1 LVTGPDRNAMST
13 IHAAQV
19 VLPVDGSP
27 IHDGAVAVSDGRI
40 LAVGTLDDLAERFPQ
55 AAVEVWAG
63 IMTPG
68 LVNAHTH
75 LQYTSF
81 HTVGA
86 QHHADYTA
94 WSVRFL
100 EEYAEQADVDWVA
113 VAHDG
118 VDQMLRA
125 GITAIGDVVTDFA
138 ARDVLWERDLP
149 GVAYLE
155 VIGVDMDDWT
165 GGLELEL
172 RSTIASAPTSDSTTV
187 GISPHAPYSVDG
199 PVLTEVARLAD
210 ELGVRTHIHVAESD
224 GEDEFYRS
232 GTGPLAERVRVVA
245 TRRVRPLD
253 AGGLGVGATEY
264 LRDLGASGPTCHFA
278 HGVYLGATGRAIAA
292 SEGSVV
298 ALCPRSNQVVGVDG
312 PPVADYLREH
322 VPFAV
327 GTDSLS
333 SVGSLDLMADVVELR
348 RLAIDDCYHDDD
360 LDSRLLH
367 AATMGGATALGLDD
381 QLGSLTV
388 GKRCDFAIFDPGEH
402 EQDPVTQVVTS
413 GPGHC
418 LATVVAGVTR
428 WRRATSTT

>member
-1 LVTGPDRNAMST
+1 MVTDTPAIHVADLV
-13 IHAAQV
+13 I
-19 VLPVDGSP
+19 PVDGAP
-27 IHDGAVAVSDGRI
+27 IPSGAIAVVDGTIVAVGAGDSVVASFPDAPVRRWT
-40 LAVGTLDDLAERFPQ
+40 GT
-55 AAVEVWAG
+55 
-63 IMTPG
+63 MTPG

-81 HTVGA
+81 HAVGA
-86 QHHADYTA
+86 EPHPDYTA

-118 VDQMLRA
+118 IDQMLRA

-155 VIGVDMDDWT
+155 IIGVDMDDWT
-165 GGLELEL
+165 GGLEQAL
-172 RSTIASAPTSDSTTV
+172 RAAVTSAPTTSSTTV

-199 PVLTEVARLAD
+199 PVLTAVARLAA

-224 GEDEFYRS
+224 GEDEFYRT
-232 GTGPLAERVRVVA
+232 GTGSLAERVRLVA
-245 TRRVRPLD
+245 RRRVAPLD
-253 AGGLGVGATEY
+253 AGGLGVGAAEY
-264 LRDLGASGPTCHFA
+264 LRDLGASGPTCHYA
-278 HGVYLGATGRAIAA
+278 HGVYLGIEGRAIAA

-298 ALCPRSNQVVGVDG
+298 ALCPRSNLVVGVDG
-312 PPVADYLREH
+312 PPVADYLREG

-333 SVGSLDLMADVVELR
+333 SVGSLDLMADVAELR
-348 RLAIDDCYHDDD
+348 ALALDGGYVADD

-367 AATMGGATALGLDD
+367 AATMGGATALGLDG

-388 GKRCDFAIFDPGEH
+388 GKRADFAIFDPLPGH
-402 EQDPVTQVVTS
+402 EDPVTRLVAS
-413 GPGHC
+413 GPGRC
-418 LATVVAGVTR
+418 VATAVAGRVRWNATR
-428 WRRATSTT
+428 SA